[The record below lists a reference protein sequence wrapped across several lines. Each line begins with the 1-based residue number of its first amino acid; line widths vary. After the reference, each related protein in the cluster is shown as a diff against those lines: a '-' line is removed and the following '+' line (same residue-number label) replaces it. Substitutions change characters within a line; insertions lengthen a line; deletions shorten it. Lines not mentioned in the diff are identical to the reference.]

1 VVLIQKQPHTC
12 SHIHTYTHTYTHTH
26 TPHTH
31 TTHTHTHIYT
41 YKHTHSFICT
51 MYIFKHVNFGTYI
64 ERCAHL
70 TYIANVWILHSKL
83 KNTSYVAVRMCKIC
97 A

>member
-1 VVLIQKQPHTC
+1 
-12 SHIHTYTHTYTHTH
+12 
-26 TPHTH
+26 
-31 TTHTHTHIYT
+31 
-41 YKHTHSFICT
+41 